1 LQDENL
7 DDKFSR
13 RKEETEGEEEET
25 KDNVTKEKEAKHQ
38 EQTETLKDEL

>member
-13 RKEETEGEEEET
+13 RKEETEGEEEEI
-25 KDNVTKEKEAKHQ
+25 KEKEAKHQ
-38 EQTETLKDEL
+38 EQTEALKDEL

>member
-25 KDNVTKEKEAKHQ
+25 KDNVTKDKEAKHQ
-38 EQTETLKDEL
+38 EHTEALKDEL